1 MDKCRTSDRTR
12 KAKGENEM
20 PKERSA
26 SFTIASRHLVLA
38 EVHGKV
44 AADNQ
49 VHQSQLATAEG
60 QNLHLAASL
69 AIVISGQLFKWKNDK
84 VKSKKVT
91 GQK

>member
-1 MDKCRTSDRTR
+1 
-12 KAKGENEM
+12 M

-69 AIVISGQLFKWKNDK
+69 AKVISGQIFYCFGFNQA
-84 VKSKKVT
+84 VKCLTKAIYAGKSVW
-91 GQK
+91 